1 MEPTEAIATG
11 TNACLSQLN
20 TLFLFFTHSVSI
32 LFLLLMHGLL
42 FVVTYT
48 EISNHNTTE
57 DQNPFV
63 LPKKSEYWLLL
74 YVST

>member
-1 MEPTEAIATG
+1 MEPAEAIATG

-20 TLFLFFTHSVSI
+20 TLFLFFTYD
-32 LFLLLMHGLL
+32 LLMHGLL
-42 FVVTYT
+42 FVVTYI

-63 LPKKSEYWLLL
+63 PPKKSKYWLLL